1 MKITVRNLYQKN
13 FIIHIEPTKTVKD
26 LKQQIE
32 AEKGK
37 EYRWDYQKLIY
48 RGKILKDETPL
59 SEYSIDEDKFIVIMV
74 SKPDSTE
81 VANSGDSTST
91 TTTTTQPRL
100 VETSLKSDVLTDFSQ
115 CDACPRA
122 GPGPGG
128 ARSCSRY
135 CPCCARPAGDELQQR
150 GRIGPA
156 HGRRVREHGTKH
168 RRHGIPARSGGA
180 GAQSQLQQPGSG
192 C

>member
-1 MKITVRNLYQKN
+1 
-13 FIIHIEPTKTVKD
+13 VKD

-48 RGKILKDETPL
+48 RGKRDPRISPANVNRVLPGKILKDETPL

-168 RRHGIPARSGGA
+168 RRHGIPARPGGA